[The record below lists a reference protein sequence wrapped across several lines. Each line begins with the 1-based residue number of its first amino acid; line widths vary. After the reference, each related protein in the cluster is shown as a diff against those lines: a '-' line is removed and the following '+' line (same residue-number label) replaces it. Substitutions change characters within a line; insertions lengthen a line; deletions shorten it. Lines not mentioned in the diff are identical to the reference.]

1 MKNNLPASSPNR
13 VSNIPTNANIS
24 IAVHKDLSGHVAGF
38 LAFTFPDVPFHCERC
53 RQVLI
58 VYRRKASNV
67 YGVSNK
73 RLQFWK
79 NFKFFCYPSILMF
92 FLLSNKSHHWNYTS
106 TGILGTKKINWK
118 IQKKNITASLK
129 TNNNFFNSFVE
140 NDIEIVWDF
149 KFTVI
154 YHEFFLLFITF
165 FFYLELCSF
174 YFHQIDEHDF

>member
-1 MKNNLPASSPNR
+1 MYNFTDHCWLTSIAKVVLRTFQLKFTLFLHQYIVMENKFSVIIDQWTKQKLMKNNLPASSPNR

-38 LAFTFPDVPFHCERC
+38 LAFTFLDVPFHCERC

-73 RLQFWK
+73 KLQFWK
-79 NFKFFCYPSILMF
+79 SFKFCCYPSILMF

-106 TGILGTKKINWK
+106 TGILLGTKKINWK
-118 IQKKNITASLK
+118 I
-129 TNNNFFNSFVE
+129 
-140 NDIEIVWDF
+140 
-149 KFTVI
+149 
-154 YHEFFLLFITF
+154 
-165 FFYLELCSF
+165 
-174 YFHQIDEHDF
+174 